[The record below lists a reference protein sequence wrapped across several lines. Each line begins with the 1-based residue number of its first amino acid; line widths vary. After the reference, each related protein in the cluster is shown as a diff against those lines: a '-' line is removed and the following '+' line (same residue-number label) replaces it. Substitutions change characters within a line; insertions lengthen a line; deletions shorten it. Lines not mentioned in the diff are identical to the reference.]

1 MATEGA
7 ASDNNVE
14 SLTLRQSLTTLT
26 TAVSTDLPRVA
37 NKCAE
42 KELISLQ
49 QLRRAQ
55 IQSITEYERS
65 SELVG
70 GVIDQVETDPQKF
83 WSFLGILEE
92 SGMFESVVR
101 DVQNKYAEKQDVS
114 IVCSNL
120 LSAANSQ
127 LMQLINQR
135 YPRALE

>member
-55 IQSITEYERS
+55 IQSITEYERT